1 MAVLLLGLGLFAL
14 ALPACIAL
22 PAQGSEAG
30 DGPAMRLRGAGDEA
44 AGGGAPRFFN
54 PETMRVTTE
63 DETLTM
69 GYAAFI
75 PQRPDSYSAA
85 DDESLPLAHRLNAG
99 LALPNIYAPKEYAP
113 LRALLGG
120 FADSPL
126 VRTILGTREEPEQEE
141 DSNGNLLSVR
151 SHYQP
156 VSWLT
161 VMKALGYP
169 GRVKRIGDHMLE
181 DPLTA
186 HYNSGLNALPSP
198 TMIPTF
204 FLWTTALM
212 LPFNWIKHPYSPWSP
227 LRPWKLSFDKL
238 PARQNWLSVG
248 SWVYSSILRQTPSSR
263 HPWWRLATPKNNV
276 LVYAPSERDRDIC
289 CSWPIYKHGAGS
301 AVVDYPEPGA
311 YLLLAGSAT
320 LSLDGQDTEVAA
332 GDLVRI
338 PEQVQVVWTVREGLM
353 MHYTFGY

>member
-69 GYAAFI
+69 GNDLPWYAAVIPQRPDSYSAADDEYAAFIPQRPDSYAAFI

-85 DDESLPLAHRLNAG
+85 DDESLPLAHRLNAGLALPNIYTPKEYTPKEYTHKEYTPKEYTPKEYTPKEYTPKEYTHKEYTPKEYTPKEYTPKEYTPKEYTPKEYTHKECTHKEYNPKEG

-141 DSNGNLLSVR
+141 DSNGNLLS
-151 SHYQP
+151 
-156 VSWLT
+156 
-161 VMKALGYP
+161 A
-169 GRVKRIGDHMLE
+169 I
-181 DPLTA
+181 A
-186 HYNSGLNALPSP
+186 
-198 TMIPTF
+198 
-204 FLWTTALM
+204 
-212 LPFNWIKHPYSPWSP
+212 
-227 LRPWKLSFDKL
+227 
-238 PARQNWLSVG
+238 
-248 SWVYSSILRQTPSSR
+248 
-263 HPWWRLATPKNNV
+263 
-276 LVYAPSERDRDIC
+276 
-289 CSWPIYKHGAGS
+289 
-301 AVVDYPEPGA
+301 
-311 YLLLAGSAT
+311 
-320 LSLDGQDTEVAA
+320 
-332 GDLVRI
+332 
-338 PEQVQVVWTVREGLM
+338 
-353 MHYTFGY
+353 